1 MRSLALTDLATVQT
15 SQLSLHLGDRHHRT
29 CSHAQCAARGTV
41 RDDSHS
47 MQYRTLSASFS
58 MKSKQTW
65 PDMGCAAQHFCTHF
79 RICAHTA

>member
-1 MRSLALTDLATVQT
+1 MQWHAGPMVVYALSNHVA
-15 SQLSLHLGDRHHRT
+15 SNHG
-29 CSHAQCAARGTV
+29 
-41 RDDSHS
+41 DDSHS